1 MSLNS
6 DFFKLVRAHPWHG
19 LDIGDNAPREITAY
33 IEIVPSDTVKYE
45 LDKAS
50 GYLKVD
56 RSQEFSNVY
65 PTLYGL
71 IPQTYCG
78 EQIAKHC
85 MKRTGRKGIV
95 GDGDPLDICVLA
107 EKSFTHGDFVVRV
120 RPIGGLRMIDAGQA
134 DDKIIAVLERD
145 TIYGHIHD
153 ISQCPPAF
161 VARLEHHFL
170 TYELAP
176 EEPQHAVEIAEV
188 YGRLEA
194 FEVIERSRED
204 YGDKY
209 SELARL
215 LVQLR

>member
-6 DFFKLVRAHPWHG
+6 DYFKLVRAHPWHG
-19 LDIGDNAPREITAY
+19 LNIGDNAPREIAAY

-56 RSQEFSNVY
+56 SPQELSDVY

-85 MKRTGRKGIV
+85 MKRTGRTGIV

-107 EKSFTHGDFVVRV
+107 EKSFTHGDFVVRA
-120 RPIGGLRMIDAGQA
+120 RPIGGLRMIDAGEA
-134 DDKIIAVLERD
+134 DDKIIAVLEGD
-145 TIYGHIHD
+145 AIYEHID
-153 ISQCPPAF
+153 EITQCPQDF
-161 VARLEHHFL
+161 VTLLEDYFL
-170 TYELAP
+170 SYRRP
-176 EEPQHAVEIAEV
+176 PGQSQRSVEITDV

-204 YGDKY
+204 YADKY